1 MFHRILQRL
10 RLDLNLSDKP
20 FHLLVPPCLQL
31 YDADYGGTKL
41 LQELHTARETQSLG
55 LKVSRQLF
63 GMMLL
68 SILGLLC
75 PTGWGWSYSV
85 GCILCSSP
93 TLCHQYPL
101 YIWGAS
107 GGMPPSQETAQLSLP
122 HVLFLS
128 PSTCLPS
135 GPLWVVYLFYN
146 YSEFGEPD
154 CGCGAMLSA
163 HPEHVLPS
171 LSLCF
176 PIHTMAIPVTQ
187 LPLIALH

>member
-10 RLDLNLSDKP
+10 RLDLNPSDKH

-41 LQELHTARETQSLG
+41 LQELHTARETRSLG

-68 SILGLLC
+68 SILGLIC
-75 PTGWGWSYSV
+75 PTGWGWSYRV
-85 GCILCSSP
+85 GCILCSPP
-93 TLCHQYPL
+93 TLCHSVPSVYLGSQWRY
-101 YIWGAS
+101 AS
-107 GGMPPSQETAQLSLP
+107 LTGNSSALPPTGLVPFPQ
-122 HVLFLS
+122 H
-128 PSTCLPS
+128 LPS
-135 GPLWVVYLFYN
+135 FGPLWVGYLFYN

>member
-1 MFHRILQRL
+1 M
-10 RLDLNLSDKP
+10 
-20 FHLLVPPCLQL
+20 PPHPH
-31 YDADYGGTKL
+31 YVT
-41 LQELHTARETQSLG
+41 
-55 LKVSRQLF
+55 
-63 GMMLL
+63 
-68 SILGLLC
+68 
-75 PTGWGWSYSV
+75 
-85 GCILCSSP
+85 
-93 TLCHQYPL
+93 QYPL

-122 HVLFLS
+122 QVLFLS

-135 GPLWVVYLFYN
+135 GPLWVGYLFYN

-176 PIHTMAIPVTQ
+176 PIHTMAIPVTLQ
-187 LPLIALH
+187 ASGTCDPAAPHSFALDGPHQVEVVSIVPLQTLPPQAGSSLQASGTSQHCT